1 MSRSRSGGP
10 LGIAAP
16 ALDLVLGA
24 AADSH
29 PNEYMGLLR
38 GERASEVGL
47 DREGVVITE
56 VLVVP
61 ATETNP
67 VSATVKTSLVPND
80 FDVVG
85 SVHSHPNGVL
95 RPSDTDLAT
104 FSRGRVHII
113 VGAPYRERDWRAFDR
128 EGHRRDLRVLD
139 VDIDREARYRER
151 DADFFDFTQA
161 DIDAELAAEGRD
173 SGRSDTDT
181 DAGTDPAGDA
191 TEGIHTAHTVED
203 TDTDHRDDYEGGS
216 SWFRS

>member
-1 MSRSRSGGP
+1 MGRSRSGEV

-16 ALDLVLGA
+16 TLDLVLGA

-38 GERASEVGL
+38 GECASEVGF
-47 DREGVVITE
+47 DREGLVVTE

-80 FDVVG
+80 FRVVG

-95 RPSDTDLAT
+95 RPSDADLGT
-104 FSRGRVHII
+104 FTRGQVHVI
-113 VGAPYRERDWRAFDR
+113 VGAPYREHDWQAFDR
-128 EGHRRDLRVLD
+128 EGYRTDLRVLD
-139 VDIDREARYRER
+139 LDIDIEARYRER
-151 DADFFDFTQA
+151 DAQFFDFTQA

-173 SGRSDTDT
+173 PGADGTNG
-181 DAGTDPAGDA
+181 AGNGDA
-191 TEGIHTAHTVED
+191 
-203 TDTDHRDDYEGGS
+203 R
-216 SWFRS
+216 